1 MDKYRFYQELV
12 ARLAD
17 NEKVEVTLP
26 GIKTPLEEMVEARC
40 FDILW
45 KTKEVID
52 DESLNDPECFQKIE
66 SIIQL
71 LEDAGSSGGVRH
83 DFG

>member
-1 MDKYRFYQELV
+1 M
-12 ARLAD
+12 
-17 NEKVEVTLP
+17 
-26 GIKTPLEEMVEARC
+26 EARC

>member
-1 MDKYRFYQELV
+1 MDIYRFYQELV
-12 ARLAD
+12 ARLAE

-45 KTKEVID
+45 KIKEVID

-71 LEDAGSSGGVRH
+71 LEDAGNGGGVRH

>member
-12 ARLAD
+12 ARLAE

-40 FDILW
+40 LDILW
-45 KTKEVID
+45 KIKEVID

>member
-12 ARLAD
+12 ARLAE
-17 NEKVEVTLP
+17 NEKVEVTLL
-26 GIKTPLEEMVEARC
+26 GIKTPLEEMVAARC

-45 KTKEVID
+45 KIKEVID